1 MKRWMLVA
9 EPEILLDR
17 AAHAAALEWNAA
29 WVYDRS
35 NRYWTRAS
43 AFRAGADLVLLSNSD
58 KHFDTVMTALVAAD
72 SGGLI
77 RKDLESETFRRLVR
91 ASQHP

>member
-1 MKRWMLVA
+1 MT
-9 EPEILLDR
+9 
-17 AAHAAALEWNAA
+17 LEWEQSSSRKTASGKRRSKALNAG
-29 WVYDRS
+29 V
-35 NRYWTRAS
+35 
-43 AFRAGADLVLLSNSD
+43 DLVLLSNSD

-72 SGGLI
+72 SEGLI